1 MIDGML
7 YICLFVMYMSVVV
20 PVMNIADGDV
30 SCAIVANAIRER

>member
-30 SCAIVANAIRER
+30 SRAIVADAIRER